1 MDDLLVERVLRAAEC
16 VPPGRV
22 ASYGLIASLVGTG
35 PRQVGAVM
43 SRHGAAV
50 AWWRV
55 TNRDGRLPS
64 PLLAE
69 ARRRWLDEGT
79 PVRDDGS
86 GCDYRAS
93 VVSAEAFADA
103 VAEAL
108 RDLRRP

>member
-16 VPPGRV
+16 IPRGRV

-43 SRHGAAV
+43 SRYGAAV

-55 TNRDGRLPS
+55 TDREGRLPA
-64 PLLAE
+64 PLLGE
-69 ARRRWLDEGT
+69 ARQHWIDEGT
-79 PVRDDGS
+79 PLRGDGS
-86 GCDYRAS
+86 GCDYRAC
-93 VVSAEAFADA
+93 VVSPDFFAGA

-108 RDLRRP
+108 GGLR